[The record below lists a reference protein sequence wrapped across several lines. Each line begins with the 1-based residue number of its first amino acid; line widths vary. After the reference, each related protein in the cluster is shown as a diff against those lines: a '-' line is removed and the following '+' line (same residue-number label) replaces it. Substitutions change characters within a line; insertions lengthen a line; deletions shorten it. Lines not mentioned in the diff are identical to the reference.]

1 MRPSSALWW
10 QCADSHHTPD
20 RLGGTTAAYYSSDNG
35 YCMQWYT
42 GNQDSNGEQMWIDD
56 QESFE
61 DVYHIANECQWFGL
75 TYCGDA
81 SPDTPCDGPF
91 GTSNGEYLYIGI
103 SGYALNDGDDQAGWI
118 MFEVRWDL
126 LNHLLCPPAVMRDA
140 CTPLNGRLLACGS
153 GLRRLPRSSRR
164 RRTRSSRSG
173 RTTAGRR
180 SKRSQFSGALEWTT
194 PMPIG
199 AAPTT

>member
-126 LNHLLCPPAVMRDA
+126 LNHLLCPPPVMRDA

-153 GLRRLPRSSRR
+153 GLRRLPRS
-164 RRTRSSRSG
+164 
-173 RTTAGRR
+173 
-180 SKRSQFSGALEWTT
+180 
-194 PMPIG
+194 
-199 AAPTT
+199 